1 MYRRRDGCARYAPRP
16 IAQIDE
22 LALEIGLVILPS
34 HPVHSRRCISLESE
48 KRQPEQIDVDVVE
61 ERGEPLLLP

>member
-1 MYRRRDGCARYAPRP
+1 MDP

-34 HPVHSRRCISLESE
+34 HPVHSRRSISLESE
-48 KRQPEQIDVDVVE
+48 KRQPEKIDVDMVE
-61 ERGEPLLLP
+61 NGEPLLLP